1 MVKGCLAGVNSK
13 KTDCLNGVKKKLT
26 VVFFFCGG
34 AYRKWKP
41 IDARQ
46 RTGRLLGRGRDIRS
60 KPDPDWGSIF
70 LARIWATW
78 RPTQAFIGGKNCMN
92 TVALEKFSF
101 FMK

>member
-1 MVKGCLAGVNSK
+1 MTVV
-13 KTDCLNGVKKKLT
+13 V
-26 VVFFFCGG
+26 VVFFFFAAEPIENGNLSMHISRVGG
-34 AYRKWKP
+34 
-41 IDARQ
+41 
-46 RTGRLLGRGRDIRS
+46 GEFRS
-60 KPDPDWGSIF
+60 KPDPDWRSIF

>member
-1 MVKGCLAGVNSK
+1 M
-13 KTDCLNGVKKKLT
+13 T
-26 VVFFFCGG
+26 VVVVVVFFCGG

-41 IDARQ
+41 IDAHQ
-46 RTGRLLGRGRDIRS
+46 RTSRVGGGEFRS

-70 LARIWATW
+70 LAGIWATW
-78 RPTQAFIGGKNCMN
+78 RPPQAFIGGKNCMN